1 MTIDIDKLDIPILR
15 ELQKYVRKCVNQMNR
30 KKGGGKEPPTLS
42 VPLPSTPSLPAP
54 SPSSGQQTTPRPLP
68 SRKSD
73 SESGESS
80 SSEDSDSESEAE
92 FKAPS
97 STPQLARTPNL
108 PQSYD
113 EGWDG
118 GVHEQSRAPMEQA
131 HKDEGHFYDL
141 MDSLG

>member
-15 ELQKYVRKCVNQMNR
+15 ELQKYVRKCINQMNR
-30 KKGGGKEPPTLS
+30 KTKGGARDQPTLT
-42 VPLPSTPSLPAP
+42 LPTSSLPAP
-54 SPSSGQQTTPRPLP
+54 SPSSSQQTTPRPAP

-73 SESGESS
+73 SESGDSS

-97 STPQLARTPNL
+97 STPQLPRTPNL
-108 PQSYD
+108 AQAYD
-113 EGWDG
+113 MGWEGAQE
-118 GVHEQSRAPMEQA
+118 HSHAPMEQA
-131 HKDEGHFYDL
+131 HKDEGQFYDL